1 MREVFSMWRHTRMVI
16 LAALSA
22 AIYAAVLIPF
32 KGGIPIIPGITEV
45 RPANVFPTVFGLMFG
60 PAGAWGA
67 AIGNSLADL
76 LGGTLT
82 WASAAG
88 FVGNFMLGFI
98 PYKLWGAT
106 GLVPPSDMGQNVNSR
121 RKLAAYILVAIVSSS
136 ACAAI
141 IAWYLDLVG
150 LIPFAFLAIVITVNN
165 LLAQLVLGPPLLLLL
180 YPRVRRWGL
189 IWTDIMR
196 PEEVSG
202 GMFKFVGTALM
213 IVGALGGLI
222 VGLGIS
228 TDLYGQHLFS
238 FSAGTKGRVG
248 VCLGVLP
255 FLCLIVIASLM
266 LSGREQFTDEE
277 DYRGHSSERPKV

>member
-1 MREVFSMWRHTRMVI
+1 MKEVFSMWRHTRMVI
-16 LAALSA
+16 LTALSA

-88 FVGNFMLGFI
+88 FFGNFMLGFI

-106 GLVPPSDMGQNVNSR
+106 GLVPARDMSQNVNCR
-121 RKLAAYILVAIVSSS
+121 RKLAAYILAAIVSSS
-136 ACAAI
+136 ACATI
-141 IAWYLDLVG
+141 IAWYLDFVG

-202 GMFKFVGTALM
+202 GFLRFAGAALM

-238 FSAGTKGRVG
+238 FSAGVKGRVG

-266 LSGREQFTDEE
+266 LSGREQFSDE
-277 DYRGHSSERPKV
+277 DNT

>member
-1 MREVFSMWRHTRMVI
+1 MREIFSMWGHTRMVI
-16 LAALSA
+16 LTALSA

-88 FVGNFMLGFI
+88 FFGNFMLGFI

-106 GLVPPSDMGQNVNSR
+106 GLVPARDMSQNVNSR
-121 RKLAAYILVAIVSSS
+121 RKLVAYALAAIVSSS
-136 ACAAI
+136 ACATI

-202 GMFKFVGTALM
+202 GLFRFVGAALM

-266 LSGREQFTDEE
+266 LSGREQFADNEE
-277 DYRGHSSERPKV
+277 

>member
-1 MREVFSMWRHTRMVI
+1 
-16 LAALSA
+16 
-22 AIYAAVLIPF
+22 
-32 KGGIPIIPGITEV
+32 
-45 RPANVFPTVFGLMFG
+45 
-60 PAGAWGA
+60 
-67 AIGNSLADL
+67 
-76 LGGTLT
+76 
-82 WASAAG
+82 
-88 FVGNFMLGFI
+88 MLGFI

-106 GLVPPSDMGQNVNSR
+106 GLVPAQDMSQNVNSR
-121 RKLAAYILVAIVSSS
+121 RKLAAYVLVAIVSSS
-136 ACAAI
+136 ACATT

-180 YPRVRRWGL
+180 YPRVKRWGL

-202 GMFKFVGTALM
+202 GLLRFAGAALM
-213 IVGALGGLI
+213 IVGALGGL
-222 VGLGIS
+222 VLGLGIS

-238 FSAGTKGRVG
+238 FSAGAKGRVG
-248 VCLGVLP
+248 VWLGVLP

-277 DYRGHSSERPKV
+277 NC